1 VSRISRIYCPT
12 ILQEGQLVTLPESA
26 ARHTRKVL
34 RLRVGDRLRIF
45 DGAGHEHEAVLAADG
60 PGTTARI
67 GAALPPA
74 AESTLSLTLMQGVSR
89 GERMDWVVQ
98 KATELGVARIVPV
111 LTARSVVRLSQQRA
125 EQRREHWQAITIS
138 ACEQCGRRVLPE
150 LAMPRTLDQAL
161 AEEEQPANL
170 RLMPSAGADLA
181 LPSLKPDAAKICLL
195 IGPEGGLDE
204 EEEARA
210 GSLGFVP
217 VSLGPRVLRTET
229 AAVVALAACQTLWGD
244 FNANR

>member
-1 VSRISRIYCPT
+1 VSRISRIYCPA

-26 ARHTRKVL
+26 ARHTRRVL
-34 RLRVGDRLRIF
+34 RLRVGDRIRVF
-45 DGAGHEHEAVLAADG
+45 DGTGHEHEAILAAEG

-67 GAALPPA
+67 GAALPPTP
-74 AESTLSLTLMQGVSR
+74 ESTLSLTLIQGVSR

-125 EQRREHWQAITIS
+125 EQRLEHWQAITVS
-138 ACEQCGRRVLPE
+138 ACEQSGRRVLPE
-150 LAMPRTLDQAL
+150 LALARTLDRAL
-161 AEEEQPANL
+161 AEEPRPGLQ
-170 RLMPSAGADLA
+170 LMLSADADLA
-181 LPSLKPDAAKICLL
+181 LTSLTPETAEICLL

-204 EEEARA
+204 EEEVLAR
-210 GSLGFVP
+210 SLGFVP

-229 AAVVALAACQTLWGD
+229 AAVAALAACQTLWGD
-244 FNANR
+244 FSANR